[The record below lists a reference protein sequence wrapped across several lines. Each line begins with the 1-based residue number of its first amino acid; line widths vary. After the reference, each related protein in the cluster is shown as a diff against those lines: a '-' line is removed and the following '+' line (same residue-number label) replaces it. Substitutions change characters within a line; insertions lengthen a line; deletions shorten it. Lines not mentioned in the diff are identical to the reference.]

1 MIVDQII
8 KKIPYMTAGQ
18 KKVADYICTHLED
31 VSYKTVSQIAME
43 VGVSETTVM
52 RLSYFLDYSG
62 FSEMQRVIR
71 EQVLGSLSNDKTSS
85 SDQGIYSTLLDKD
98 IQILQQTKKHIDW
111 SKIDEAASLITKAD
125 KVFSVG
131 FRTSEASAIWFY
143 TTLST
148 LRDAVNSVTSSPK
161 DYNVILNATPS
172 SVVVA
177 VSFSRYFKE
186 TIFCTE
192 YMKKK
197 QGAKLVVITDSQ
209 LSPLALIADIV
220 FLTSPNKEVTGFN
233 SQASAISIL
242 NLLLAGV
249 VKVNADIS
257 KRINAM
263 EDLYASTASF
273 EE

>member
-8 KKIPYMTAGQ
+8 KKIPDMTAGQ

-71 EQVLGSLSNDKTSS
+71 EQVLGSLSNDKTPS
-85 SDQGIYSTLLDKD
+85 SDQGIYPTLLDKD

-148 LRDAVNSVTSSPK
+148 LRDAVSSVTSSPN

-192 YMKKK
+192 YMKK

-257 KRINAM
+257 KRINAI
-263 EDLYASTASF
+263 EELYASTDSF